1 MAYPI
6 PSKCSV
12 CGGELQ
18 VTRLTCANCQTELT
32 GAFSPCKYYAL
43 SEKQRIFMET
53 FLKCRGNIKEVERAL
68 SLSYPTVKGLL
79 DELLSTLFPQE
90 PVTRPDRMEVLDMLE
105 KKLISVDEAARL
117 LSGRSE

>member
-1 MAYPI
+1 MPYPI

-12 CGGELQ
+12 CGGELS

-32 GAFSPCKYYAL
+32 GSFAPCKYCAL
-43 SEKQRIFMET
+43 SEKQRVFMET
-53 FLKCRGNIKEVERAL
+53 FLKCRGNIKEVERSL

-90 PVTRPDRMEVLDMLE
+90 TVSRPDRMEVLEMLE
-105 KKLISVDEAARL
+105 KKLIGVDEAARL
-117 LSGRSE
+117 LRGE

>member
-18 VTRLTCANCQTELT
+18 VTRLTCVNCQTELN
-32 GAFSPCKYYAL
+32 GAFAPCKYCGL
-43 SEKQRIFMET
+43 SEKQRLFMET

-79 DELLSTLFPQE
+79 DELIATLFPQE
-90 PVTRPDRMEVLDMLE
+90 PVQRTDRMEVLDMLE

-117 LSGRSE
+117 LSGRDE

>member
-6 PSKCSV
+6 PSRCSV
-12 CGGELQ
+12 CGGELM
-18 VTRLTCANCQTELT
+18 VTRLTCSNCQTELT
-32 GAFSPCKYYAL
+32 GAFAPCKYCAL
-43 SEKQRIFMET
+43 NEKQRVFMET

-79 DELLSTLFPQE
+79 DELLATLFKQE
-90 PVTRPDRMEVLDMLE
+90 PVSRPERMEVLDMLE

-117 LSGRSE
+117 LRGE